1 MLVVSILAQKGG
13 VGKSMLAR
21 SLAVQGLLD
30 GRKTALIDADPQG
43 TVTAW
48 SKRRPLDVPAV
59 VALGASTLA
68 IVLADLQSK
77 GADMVVV
84 DTPPHA
90 QPIISLAAAAS
101 DFALIVTGPYP
112 EDLEQV
118 GVVTGIV
125 KNLGKPA
132 AVVLNKTPPR
142 SHALTLA
149 RSALA
154 TFALPIC
161 PTAIT
166 QLVTHPYASAE
177 GLTAQEREPASKAAV
192 ELGEVWQWL
201 RQQRMV

>member
-1 MLVVSILAQKGG
+1 
-13 VGKSMLAR
+13 MLAR

-68 IVLADLQSK
+68 IVLAELQRK

-90 QPIISLAAAAS
+90 QPIINLAAASS
-101 DFALIVTGPYP
+101 DLALIVTGPYQRIWNR
-112 EDLEQV
+112 LEPSP
-118 GVVTGIV
+118 GLSKISAS
-125 KNLGKPA
+125 KRP
-132 AVVLNKTPPR
+132 VVLNKTPPR

-192 ELGEVWQWL
+192 ELGEVWKWL

>member
-1 MLVVSILAQKGG
+1 MLVIAILAQKGG

-21 SLAVQGLLD
+21 SLAVQGLID

-48 SKRRPLDVPAV
+48 SKRRQLDAPAV
-59 VALGASTLA
+59 VALGGNTIANILTTL
-68 IVLADLQSK
+68 QNK
-77 GADMVVV
+77 GADMVVI

-90 QPIISLAAAAS
+90 QPIINLAAASS
-101 DFALIVTGPYP
+101 DLALIVTGPYP

-118 GVVTGIV
+118 GAVTGIV
-125 KNLGKPA
+125 KNLDKPA
-132 AVVLNKTPPR
+132 AVVLNKTSPR

-149 RSALA
+149 RSALT
-154 TFALPIC
+154 TFTLPIC

-177 GLTAQEREPASKAAV
+177 GLTAQEREPEGKAAT
-192 ELGEVWQWL
+192 ELGEVWKWL
-201 RQQRMV
+201 VQQRMV

>member
-48 SKRRPLDVPAV
+48 GKRRQLDAPAI
-59 VALGASTLA
+59 VALGASTMANMLA
-68 IVLADLQSK
+68 ELQSK
-77 GADMVVV
+77 GAGLVVI
-84 DTPPHA
+84 DTPPHS
-90 QPIISLAAAAS
+90 QPIINLAATSS
-101 DFALIVTGPYP
+101 DLALIVTGAYP

-125 KNLGKPA
+125 KNLGTPA
-132 AVVLNKTPPR
+132 ALVLNKTPPR
-142 SHALTLA
+142 SHALALA

-166 QLVTHPYASAE
+166 HLLTHPYASAE
-177 GLTAQEREPASKAAV
+177 GLTAQEREPHSKAAA
-192 ELGEVWQWL
+192 ELGEVWTWL
-201 RQQRMV
+201 VQQRMV